1 MIINEKP
8 QHGDLIETI
17 LYNNGIEDIDLFLNP
32 NNKDDSDIT
41 KFTQI
46 EEASKNLIYHL
57 TKGSHITIIV
67 D

>member
-41 KFTQI
+41 KFTHT

-57 TKGSHITIIV
+57 TKGSSITIVV